1 MAANGT
7 ATDLAVPPRPAA
19 WSPLGFAVLAA
30 VVAAVCVLPFVLP
43 GYRVFQATLVIINAI
58 ALLGLNL
65 LTGYSGQISL
75 GHGAFYAIG
84 AYAAAILSQHAG
96 VPYWL
101 AIPMA
106 GAACLCAG
114 FLFGLPALRLEP
126 LYLAVATFSLGVAL
140 PQILKYKA
148 LAPWTGGVQGL
159 VIDKPSP
166 PAGVPL
172 SPDQWLYFVAL
183 AFAVP
188 LFAAAANVVRGR
200 VGRALIA
207 IRDHPVAA
215 RAMGVDS
222 AWYKTATFGISAM
235 YTGIAGA
242 LSAVAVQF
250 VAPDA
255 FNFFFSLTLL
265 VGIVIGGL
273 ASISG
278 AFWGAVVIQFLPDI
292 ADKVSKS
299 APWAVY
305 GALLIGVVYAMPLGI
320 AGALRA
326 PFSRLTRRA
335 RGRRDRPDA
344 GRKEITK

>member
-1 MAANGT
+1 MAANRT
-7 ATDLAVPPRPAA
+7 ATEVAALPPAA
-19 WSPLGFAVLAA
+19 APSPLRFVA
-30 VVAAVCVLPFVLP
+30 VAAVIAAACVLPFVLP
-43 GYRVFQATLVIINAI
+43 GYRVFQATLVIVNAI

-84 AYAAAILSQHAG
+84 AYAAAILSTHAG

-101 AIPMA
+101 AIPLAGMA
-106 GAACLCAG
+106 CFCAG

-140 PQILKYKA
+140 PQILKCKA
-148 LAPWTGGVQGL
+148 LTPWTGGVQGL

-166 PAGVPL
+166 PQGVPL
-172 SPDQWLYFVAL
+172 SADQWLYFVAL

-188 LFAAAANVVRGR
+188 LFVAAANVVGGR
-200 VGRALIA
+200 IGRALIA

-222 AWYKTATFGISAM
+222 AWYKTATFGVSAL
-235 YTGIAGA
+235 YTGVAGA
-242 LSAVAVQF
+242 LSAIAVQF

-278 AFWGAVVIQFLPDI
+278 AIWGAVVIQFLPDV
-292 ADKVSKS
+292 ADQISKS

-326 PFSRLTRRA
+326 PYFERIRRA
-335 RGRRDRPDA
+335 RARRD
-344 GRKEITK
+344 